1 MSAKEEDER
10 AESKV
15 SEVEEGKFGNEY
27 EAKEADAK
35 GSSAST
41 AQKLSPDELLSQV
54 QEFFYCNEELASF
67 FESFI
72 SERSSV
78 VDLSSE
84 EYKLEYTK
92 VFNEYKDVFE
102 SKMEEFINSL
112 NSNIQ
117 DFYFALKAKTDLS
130 EETSESVFA
139 LILVAVT
146 DFDVFMTMMREAA
159 QSNASSAS
167 SASDHK

>member
-1 MSAKEEDER
+1 MSAKGEDDR
-10 AESKV
+10 AESKAG
-15 SEVEEGKFGNEY
+15 EGKVDDDS
-27 EAKEADAK
+27 KDTADAK
-35 GSSAST
+35 DTATSS
-41 AQKLSPDELLSQV
+41 KLSPDELLEKV
-54 QEFFYCNEELASF
+54 QMYFYCNEELASF

-72 SERSSV
+72 NERSSV

-102 SKMEEFINSL
+102 SKMEDYILSL
-112 NSNIQ
+112 NSSIH
-117 DFYFALKAKTDLS
+117 DFYFALKSKTDAG

-146 DFDVFMTMMREAA
+146 DFDVFMTMMRESA
-159 QSNASSAS
+159 QSNASSA
-167 SASDHK
+167 DHK